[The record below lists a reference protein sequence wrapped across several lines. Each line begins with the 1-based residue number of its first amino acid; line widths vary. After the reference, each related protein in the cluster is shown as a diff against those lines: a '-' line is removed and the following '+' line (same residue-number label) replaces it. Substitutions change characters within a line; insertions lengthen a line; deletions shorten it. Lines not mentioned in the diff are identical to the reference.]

1 MTKEFLKWIGQT
13 SEYSVAACN
22 VSHDI
27 NNSLAILMGYSEN
40 LEYMLESDNLNKNE
54 LNEICEKLFF
64 VIDKL
69 NAESRNLASARK
81 KDIQEKSTQDISE
94 YFHRWMK
101 LQTPRF
107 KSHGVI
113 PNFVGQK
120 EFLHNCHWEEVS
132 WGFAEV
138 FAHLFEDIMLETPEK
153 YEFYTDYNESA
164 FVIKFNATPDFGN
177 KNLPKVLGKEV
188 HLITENGF
196 TELHFTCFCQEEIAE
211 SAA

>member
-40 LEYMLESDNLNKNE
+40 LEYMLETDNLNKNE

-69 NAESRNLASARK
+69 NAESRNIASARK
-81 KDIQEKSTQDISE
+81 KDVSEESTQDLSE

-101 LQTPRF
+101 IQTPRF

-113 PNFVGQK
+113 PSFSGQK
-120 EFLHNCHWEEVS
+120 EFLHSCNWAQVN

-138 FAHLFEDIMLETPEK
+138 FSCLFQNIQLDSPEK
-153 YEFYTDYNESA
+153 YEFYTDFNDSA
-164 FVIKFNATPDFGN
+164 FVIKFNATPDFGAIE
-177 KNLPKVLGKEV
+177 LPKVLGKEV
-188 HLITENGF
+188 HLNTENGF
-196 TELHFTCFCQEEIAE
+196 TELHFTCFCQEEIAK